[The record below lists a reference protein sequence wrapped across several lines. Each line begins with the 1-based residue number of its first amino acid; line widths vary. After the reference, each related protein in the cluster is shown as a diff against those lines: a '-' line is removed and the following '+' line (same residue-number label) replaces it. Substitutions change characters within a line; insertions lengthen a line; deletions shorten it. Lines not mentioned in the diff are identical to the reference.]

1 MQSGEIVL
9 CRAYADKD
17 TDMKNKNPPMRKI
30 WTILFALFLV
40 GALPST
46 AMEGEDTPLEIE
58 TDTVHINVKANKVN
72 VLNGEGKDL
81 EIYNLTGVRVSTTPL
96 ESNDTNVHLNLP
108 RGCYILKVGKVVRK
122 VTIL

>member
-1 MQSGEIVL
+1 
-9 CRAYADKD
+9 
-17 TDMKNKNPPMRKI
+17 MRKI

-58 TDTVHINVKANKVN
+58 TDTVHINVPANKVN